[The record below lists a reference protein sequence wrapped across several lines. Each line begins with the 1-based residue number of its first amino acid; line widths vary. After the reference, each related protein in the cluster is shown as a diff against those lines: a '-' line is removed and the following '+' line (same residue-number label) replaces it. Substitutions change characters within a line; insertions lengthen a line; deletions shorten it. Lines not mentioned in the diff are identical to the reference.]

1 MTTKKIIITGGAT
14 RIGAAIAK
22 SLADYET
29 IITIHYNR
37 SKGNALKLKKEL
49 EDLGS
54 EVHLLKA
61 DLNNFN
67 QTQALLKLAYKKMK
81 GLNCLINNAS
91 LFEDDS
97 LYNFTDK
104 SFTKHLNINLK
115 APAILIQNFKKLLK
129 NSEGNIINIIDQRVE
144 KLTPYF
150 FSYTLSKSSLVT
162 LTKTAAMKLAP
173 NIRVNGISPGPTLKN
188 SRQSETHFKKQWKSV
203 ILKKK
208 VRLENVCEGVKFLIK
223 NDNITGEIIN
233 IDSGQRLAWNT
244 PDIINI
250 KEGK

>member
-1 MTTKKIIITGGAT
+1 MRTNKIIITGGAT

-29 IITIHYNR
+29 AITIHYNK
-37 SKGNALKLKKEL
+37 SKTNALKLKKEL
-49 EDLGS
+49 ENLGS
-54 EVHLLKA
+54 EVYLLKA
-61 DLNNFN
+61 DLNNSS
-67 QTQALLKLAYKKMK
+67 QTQKLLRLAYKKMK

-91 LFEDDS
+91 LFENDN
-97 LYNFTDK
+97 LQNFTEK

-115 APAILIQNFKKLLK
+115 APSILTQNFQKLLK

-150 FSYTLSKSSLVT
+150 FSYTLSKSSLIT
-162 LTKTAAMKLAP
+162 LTKTAAMRLAP

-188 SRQSETHFKKQWKSV
+188 SRQSESHFKKQWKS
-203 ILKKK
+203 ILLKKK
-208 VRLENVCEGVKFLIK
+208 VKLESICTGVKFLMT
-223 NDNITGEIIN
+223 NENITGEIIN

-244 PDIINI
+244 PDIINV
-250 KEGK
+250 KE

>member
-37 SKGNALKLKKEL
+37 SKKNALKLKKEL

-54 EVHLLKA
+54 EVYLLKA
-61 DLNNFN
+61 DLNNHK
-67 QTQALLKLAYKKMK
+67 QTHALLKLAYKKMK

-129 NSEGNIINIIDQRVE
+129 DSEGNIINIIDQRVE

-162 LTKTAAMKLAP
+162 LTKTTAMKLAP

-188 SRQSETHFKKQWKSV
+188 SRQTETHFKKQWKSV
-203 ILKKK
+203 LLKKK
-208 VRLENVCEGVKFLIK
+208 VELKNVCEGVKFLIK

-244 PDIINI
+244 PDIVNV
-250 KEGK
+250 KE

>member
-1 MTTKKIIITGGAT
+1 MEPSKNWN
-14 RIGAAIAK
+14 
-22 SLADYET
+22 
-29 IITIHYNR
+29 YNR
-37 SKGNALKLKKEL
+37 SKKNALKLKKEL

-54 EVHLLKA
+54 EVYLLKA

-97 LYNFTDK
+97 LYNFTDR

-150 FSYTLSKSSLVT
+150 FSYTLSKTSLVT
-162 LTKTAAMKLAP
+162 LTKTSAMKLAP

-203 ILKKK
+203 LLKKK
-208 VRLENVCEGVKFLIK
+208 VELKNICESVKFLIK
-223 NDNITGEIIN
+223 NDNVTGEVIN
-233 IDSGQRLAWNT
+233 VDSGQRLAWNT

-250 KEGK
+250 KE

>member
-1 MTTKKIIITGGAT
+1 MTTKKIFITGGAT

-37 SKGNALKLKKEL
+37 SKKNALKLKKEL

-54 EVHLLKA
+54 EVYLLKA
-61 DLNNFN
+61 DLNNHK
-67 QTQALLKLAYKKMK
+67 QTHALLKLAYKKMK

-91 LFEDDS
+91 LFENDS
-97 LYNFTDK
+97 LYNFTDV
-104 SFTKHLNINLK
+104 SFTKHLNINLR

-203 ILKKK
+203 LLKKK
-208 VRLENVCEGVKFLIK
+208 VELKNVCEGIKFLIK

-244 PDIINI
+244 PDIINV
-250 KEGK
+250 KE

>member
-1 MTTKKIIITGGAT
+1 MTTNKIIITGGAT

-29 IITIHYNR
+29 AITIHYNK

-49 EDLGS
+49 ENLGS
-54 EVHLLKA
+54 EVYLLKA
-61 DLNNFN
+61 DLNNLK

-91 LFEDDS
+91 LFENDN
-97 LYNFTDK
+97 LHNFTEK

-173 NIRVNGISPGPTLKN
+173 NIKVNGISPGPTLKN
-188 SRQSETHFKKQWKSV
+188 SRQSESHFKKQWKSV
-203 ILKKK
+203 LLKKK
-208 VRLENVCEGVKFLIK
+208 VKLENICDGVKFLMK

-244 PDIINI
+244 PDIINT
-250 KEGK
+250 KE

>member
-1 MTTKKIIITGGAT
+1 MTIKKIVITGGAT

-54 EVHLLKA
+54 EVYLLKA

-203 ILKKK
+203 LLKKK
-208 VRLENVCEGVKFLIK
+208 VELKNICEGVKFLIK

-244 PDIINI
+244 PDIINV
-250 KEGK
+250 KE

>member
-1 MTTKKIIITGGAT
+1 MTTNKIIITGGAT

-29 IITIHYNR
+29 TITIHYNK
-37 SKGNALKLKKEL
+37 SKANAFKLKNEL
-49 EDLGS
+49 ESLGS
-54 EVHLLKA
+54 EVYLLKA

-67 QTQALLKLAYKKMK
+67 QTQKLLKLAYNKMK

-91 LFEDDS
+91 LFENDN
-97 LYNFTDK
+97 LQNFTEK
-104 SFTKHLNINLK
+104 SFTKHLNVNLK

-162 LTKTAAMKLAP
+162 LTKTTAMKLAP

-188 SRQSETHFKKQWKSV
+188 SRQTETHIKKQWKSV
-203 ILKKK
+203 L
-208 VRLENVCEGVKFLIK
+208 
-223 NDNITGEIIN
+223 
-233 IDSGQRLAWNT
+233 
-244 PDIINI
+244 
-250 KEGK
+250 

>member
-22 SLADYET
+22 SLADDET
-29 IITIHYNR
+29 AITIHYNK
-37 SKGNALKLKKEL
+37 SKSNALKLKRDL
-49 EDLGS
+49 ESLGS
-54 EVHLLKA
+54 EVYLLKA
-61 DLNNFN
+61 DLNNLN
-67 QTQALLKLAYKKMK
+67 QTHALLKLAYKKMK

-150 FSYTLSKSSLVT
+150 FSYTLSKTSLVT
-162 LTKTAAMKLAP
+162 LTKTTAMKLAP

-203 ILKKK
+203 LLKKK
-208 VRLENVCEGVKFLIK
+208 VELKNICEGVKFLIK

-250 KEGK
+250 KE

>member
-1 MTTKKIIITGGAT
+1 MTTNKIIITGGAT

-29 IITIHYNR
+29 TITIHYNK
-37 SKGNALKLKKEL
+37 SKTNAFKLKNEL
-49 EDLGS
+49 ESLGS
-54 EVHLLKA
+54 EVYLLKA

-67 QTQALLKLAYKKMK
+67 QTQKLLKLAYNKMK

-91 LFEDDS
+91 LFENDN
-97 LYNFTDK
+97 LQNFTEK
-104 SFTKHLNINLK
+104 SFTKHLNVNLK

-188 SRQSETHFKKQWKSV
+188 SRQSESHFRKQSKSV
-203 ILKKK
+203 LLKKK
-208 VRLENVCEGVKFLIK
+208 
-223 NDNITGEIIN
+223 
-233 IDSGQRLAWNT
+233 WN
-244 PDIINI
+244 
-250 KEGK
+250 

>member
-1 MTTKKIIITGGAT
+1 MTTKKIFITGGAT

-37 SKGNALKLKKEL
+37 SKKNALKLKKEL

-54 EVHLLKA
+54 EVYLLKA
-61 DLNNFN
+61 DLNNHK
-67 QTQALLKLAYKKMK
+67 QTHALLKLAYKKMK

-162 LTKTAAMKLAP
+162 LTKTTAMKLAP

-203 ILKKK
+203 LLKKK
-208 VRLENVCEGVKFLIK
+208 VELKNICEGVKFLIK
-223 NDNITGEIIN
+223 NDNITGEVIN

-244 PDIINI
+244 PDIINV
-250 KEGK
+250 KE

>member
-1 MTTKKIIITGGAT
+1 MTIKKIVITGGAT

-22 SLADYET
+22 SIANYTT

-37 SKGNALKLKKEL
+37 SKGNALRLKKEL
-49 EDLGS
+49 ENLGS
-54 EVHLLKA
+54 EVYLLKA
-61 DLNNFN
+61 DLNNLK

-91 LFEDDS
+91 LFENDS

-115 APAILIQNFKKLLK
+115 APAILVQNFKKLLK

-188 SRQSETHFKKQWKSV
+188 SRQSETHFRKQWKSV
-203 ILKKK
+203 LLKKK
-208 VRLENVCEGVKFLIK
+208 VKLENVCEGVKFLIR

-250 KEGK
+250 KE

>member
-49 EDLGS
+49 ENLGS
-54 EVHLLKA
+54 EVYLLKA

-91 LFEDDS
+91 LFENDS
-97 LYNFTDK
+97 LHNFTDK

-129 NSEGNIINIIDQRVE
+129 NSDGNIINIIDQRVE

-203 ILKKK
+203 LLKKK
-208 VRLENVCEGVKFLIK
+208 VKLKNVCEGVKFLIK

-244 PDIINI
+244 PDIINV
-250 KEGK
+250 KE

>member
-29 IITIHYNR
+29 TIAIHYNK
-37 SKGNALKLKKEL
+37 SKGSALKLKKEL
-49 EDLGS
+49 ENLGS
-54 EVHLLKA
+54 KVYLLKA
-61 DLNNFN
+61 DLNNLK
-67 QTQALLKLAYKKMK
+67 QTQTLLKLAYKNMK

-91 LFEDDS
+91 LFENDD
-97 LYNFTDK
+97 LHNFTEK

-115 APAILIQNFKKLLK
+115 APAILMQNFKKLLK

-144 KLTPYF
+144 KLTRYF

-173 NIRVNGISPGPTLKN
+173 NIKVNGISPGPTLKN
-188 SRQSETHFKKQWKSV
+188 LRQSESHFKKQWKSV
-203 ILKKK
+203 LLKKK
-208 VRLENVCEGVKFLIK
+208 VELESICDGVKFLMK
-223 NDNITGEIIN
+223 NVNITGEVIN

-250 KEGK
+250 KE

>member
-1 MTTKKIIITGGAT
+1 MITKKIIITGGAT

-22 SLADYET
+22 SLADYES

-49 EDLGS
+49 ENLGS
-54 EVHLLKA
+54 EVYLLKA

-91 LFEDDS
+91 LFENDS
-97 LYNFTDK
+97 LHNFTDK
-104 SFTKHLNINLK
+104 SFVNHLNINLK

-129 NSEGNIINIIDQRVE
+129 NSDGNIINIIDQRVE

-203 ILKKK
+203 LLKKK
-208 VRLENVCEGVKFLIK
+208 VELKNICEGVKFLIK

-244 PDIINI
+244 PDIINA
-250 KEGK
+250 KE